1 MGYKAKELT
10 EEMLVKREERA
21 RKRRLQ
27 AAKKAEENKNQTIE
41 RLTKTSKAKVK
52 TLRERKAK
60 GVVVPTVCYRNT
72 ADGIT
77 VSFPTGAALPLL
89 PSLSPPPPPVTT
101 CGVSGCPNL
110 KRYSCSRTGVPLCS
124 LACYQKNLLLLPP
137 PQVAV

>member
-60 GVVVPTVCYRNT
+60 AAAAPMVSYRNA

-77 VSFPTGAALPLL
+77 VSFPLGVSAPLL
-89 PSLSPPPPPVTT
+89 PSLPPAVPLPTP
-101 CGVSGCPNL
+101 CGVGGCPNL
-110 KRYSCSRTGVPLCS
+110 KRYSCSLTGVPLCS
-124 LACYQKNLLLLPP
+124 LACYKKNLLLQ
-137 PQVAV
+137 QVAA